1 MFSRMN
7 QCGNPASAYARAAL
21 SAAIRILEDR
31 GPEAVQART
40 VAREAGVSSQV
51 IYTAF
56 GGMRGLFE
64 AMRVEASVSLT
75 SAVVSITDT
84 DNALADLFS
93 KSWTFCE
100 WALSH
105 PHWYRLLLD
114 GRRLADTET
123 RVAPTAAADY
133 GYGAA
138 TARDEFVRALQRATD
153 ARDLGAATEPVNAAN
168 QLLSSMHGYLILELG
183 QAFDENNEGPLVL
196 ADLITNLLSGL
207 GAGQTDLSRALT
219 AATRGSGR
227 RRHVEH

>member
-1 MFSRMN
+1 MFAKVDR
-7 QCGNPASAYARAAL
+7 CGNPAHPYARAVL

-40 VAREAGVSSQV
+40 VAREADVSSQV

-56 GGMRGLFE
+56 GGMRGLFA

-75 SAVVSITDT
+75 SAVVSIADT

-93 KSWTFCE
+93 RSWTFCE

-105 PHWYRLLLD
+105 PHWYRLLID
-114 GRRLADTET
+114 GQHLADMET
-123 RVAPTAAADY
+123 RVAPPGAVAY
-133 GYGAA
+133 GSGAA

-153 ARDLGAATEPVNAAN
+153 ARDLGADTEPVNAAN
-168 QLLSSMHGYLILELG
+168 QMLSSMHGYLILELG
-183 QAFDENNEGPLVL
+183 QAFGENNEGPLVL
-196 ADLITNLLSGL
+196 ADLITNVLRGL
-207 GAGQTDLSRALT
+207 GAGQTALSRALT

-227 RRHVEH
+227 RRHV